1 MDLVAELNIIA
12 EEEIEEAALRA
23 AKEAV
28 KEIGGELAYEKTLR
42 ERWQAK
48 AASLD
53 SERARLVTDLEDMG
67 RTEKSLRQALAV
79 EISVIVTAVILIALV
94 LIL

>member
-1 MDLVAELNIIA
+1 MAELNIIA

>member
-1 MDLVAELNIIA
+1 MAELNIIA

-79 EISVIVTAVILIALV
+79 ETSVLATAVVILVLV